1 MIRVGLTGGIGSG
14 KSTVA
19 RIFAALGIP
28 VYYADTAAKRI
39 LASAEVRAQALALF
53 PEIKADP
60 DFISDSFPA
69 FTRALGRLVFPS
81 PQRLAALNGL
91 LHPLVFADC
100 AAWLERQAQ
109 GADGFS
115 PAYALVEAA
124 ILLESGLYKSMD
136 KIVSVECPVE
146 MQIQRACLRDGV
158 TEDMIR
164 ARLARQWS
172 AEQRRPYVDFI
183 IDNDGRQSV
192 LAAVLEIDRQL
203 READTRGA
211 AG

>member
-1 MIRVGLTGGIGSG
+1 M
-14 KSTVA
+14 A
-19 RIFAALGIP
+19 RIFTALGIP
-28 VYYADTAAKRI
+28 VYYADAAAKRI

-60 DFISDSFPA
+60 DFIPDSFPA

-91 LHPLVFADC
+91 LHPLVFVDC
-100 AAWLERQAQ
+100 TAWLERQAQ
-109 GADGFS
+109 GTDGFS
-115 PAYALVEAA
+115 PYALVEAA
-124 ILLESGLYKSMD
+124 ILLESGLYKFMD

-146 MQIQRACLRDGV
+146 MQIQRACLRDG
-158 TEDMIR
+158 TSEDMIR

-172 AEQRRPYVDFI
+172 AEQRRPYADFVI
-183 IDNDGRQSV
+183 ENDGCQSV

-203 READTRGA
+203 QGA
-211 AG
+211 